1 MSKRL
6 IVCCDGTWD
15 DADAGGAVSNVVRI
29 ARAIKAVDTRT
40 PGETIHQIVYYHSG
54 VGTGA
59 DLATHLGGGA
69 IGLGL
74 SRNVRDAYSF
84 IASNYCGGDE
94 IFLFGFSRGA
104 YTARSI
110 SGLIGWAGLLHKR
123 DMDDFALLWESFK
136 LRQRPGQGPDPDWK
150 DARLDFEDRHK
161 DVPIECVG
169 VWDTVGALGIPGHVG
184 GLFKDFYEFH
194 DTDLGTHIRNAFH
207 ALAIDE
213 HRKLYE
219 PTLWRQVS
227 PPPAE
232 GGQRLE
238 QVWFAGAHANVGGG
252 YDDHGLSDIALA
264 WMASRVD
271 GMLDIDYPY
280 LSDRQDWRCGWSLG
294 DIADSATGL
303 TGWFGRVMRP
313 LMTTPGEQVHDSVR
327 VRRAAGASAKGGV
340 YAPAN
345 LMAVAGTPWT
355 TLSPAETLLRWAAAT
370 PAHTGESARPVPRH
384 LHPLLDD

>member
-1 MSKRL
+1 MPKRL
-6 IVCCDGTWD
+6 IICCDGTWD

-29 ARAIKAVDTRT
+29 ARAIEAVDTRT
-40 PGETIHQIVYYHSG
+40 PDESVHQIVYYHSG

-74 SRNVRDAYSF
+74 SRNVRDAYAF
-84 IASNYCGGDE
+84 IASNYCDGDE

-110 SGLIGWAGLLHKR
+110 SGLIGWTGILHKR
-123 DMDDFALLWESFK
+123 DLDDFALVWESFK
-136 LRQRPGQGPDPDWK
+136 LRPRPGQAPDPDWV
-150 DARLDFEDRHK
+150 DARLHFDDRHK
-161 DVPIECVG
+161 NVMIQCVG

-184 GLFKDFYEFH
+184 GLFKSFYEFH

-227 PPPAE
+227 PPPPD
-232 GGQRLE
+232 GQQTLE

-271 GMLDIDYPY
+271 KMLEINWPY
-280 LSDRQDWRCGWSLG
+280 LADRQDWRCGWGLG
-294 DIADSATGL
+294 EVVDSATGF
-303 TGWFGRVMRP
+303 TGWFGRVLRP
-313 LMTTPGEQVHDSVR
+313 VMTTPGEQVHESVR
-327 VRRAAGASAKGGV
+327 VRQAAGAGAKGGV

-345 LMAVAGTPWT
+345 LAAAAGAPFAP
-355 TLSPAETLLRWAAAT
+355 LSPAEQGLRWGAPNAAHDGVST
-370 PAHTGESARPVPRH
+370 RPKPRH
-384 LHPLLDD
+384 LDTLLDD